1 MNSRLDLHS
10 LSARITTRI
19 MLTVLIIFIII
30 TLIVVSVTAW
40 WTIHIC
46 TENVKNRLDS
56 SNQYITST
64 LEKVEIIVD
73 NMVPKVEES
82 LKNPDDLY
90 NIVWQT
96 LELNPFIIGSAIAFE
111 PNYFIEKGVQFSP
124 YAYRGKDS
132 IIYTKQLGTPEY
144 EYHYMDWYQIPKL
157 LKRNYWSEPY
167 YDKYGGE
174 DMMITFSRPVY
185 DNTGKMYAIIT
196 ADVSLE
202 WLTKIVS
209 QNDIDFNK
217 RFILLTDNSKEKD
230 PEFYYNHA
238 YSFIIGRGGTYIAH
252 PEHQRLLNETYF
264 SYSAE
269 TEDTSD
275 ELAGYHMIDQEKGMT
290 TVNRDGTN
298 FTLIYAPIE
307 RTGWSMSTV
316 IPTKMLTMTA
326 FYFGGAI
333 ILIMLVGLIFLFI
346 VCRSTVKRITRP
358 LAHFAKSA
366 DEIAKGNFNT
376 LLPEINTHDEMSK
389 LRDSFLLMQKSL
401 TDNLEK
407 LKNVNEQKGR
417 IEGELQAA
425 KNIQM
430 SMVPESFPAFPTRD
444 DIDIYAKLTPAKE
457 VGGDLY
463 DFYIRNEKLFFC
475 IGDVSGKGI
484 PASLVMAVTLAMLRT
499 VSAPE
504 KSPARILKSISD
516 TLSEANEN
524 MMFITLFVGILDLP
538 TGKLSYCNGGHC
550 NPLVVN
556 SKVSLLPSIPNIPVG
571 IESYNFEQQEVLIS
585 PGTTLFLYTD
595 GLTEAEDTEAC
606 LFGEHRVL
614 ETAKRSIENNS
625 VTPHKFIDDMEKSV
639 NDFVNGAEQNDD
651 RTMLA
656 IHYSKKDEETRLQRS
671 LTLSNDIER
680 IPELSKFIEGVCE
693 ELELGMPE
701 TMSLNLA
708 LEEAVV
714 NVMNYAY
721 PKGAYGEVNIEA
733 IANNK
738 CLKIII
744 KDSGIPFDPT
754 KQGEVDTTL
763 SAEERPIG
771 GLGIYLVRE
780 IMDSVNYEYVDHKNI
795 LTLRKNL

>member
-1 MNSRLDLHS
+1 
-10 LSARITTRI
+10 

-30 TLIVVSVTAW
+30 TLLVVSVAAW
-40 WTIHIC
+40 WTIHIN

-56 SNQYITST
+56 SNQYITSV

-82 LKNPDDLY
+82 LQNPDDLY

-96 LELNPFIIGSAIAFE
+96 LERNPFVIGSAIAFE
-111 PNYFIEKGVQFSP
+111 PNYFIEKGIQFSP

-132 IIYTKQLGTPEY
+132 NIYTKQLGTPEY

-157 LKRNYWSEPY
+157 LKKNYWSEPY
-167 YDKYGGE
+167 FDKYGGE
-174 DMMITFSRPVY
+174 EMMTTFSRPVY
-185 DNTGKMYAIIT
+185 DQTGKMYAIIT

-202 WLTKIVS
+202 WLTQIVTK
-209 QNDIDFNK
+209 NDIEFNN
-217 RFILLTDNSKEKD
+217 RFLLGNNSEEND
-230 PEFYYNHA
+230 PNSYYKHA

-269 TEDTSD
+269 TEDKSD
-275 ELAGYHMIDQEKGMT
+275 EQAGYHMIDQERGMT
-290 TVNRDGTN
+290 TVERDGID

-307 RTGWSMSTV
+307 RTGWSMTTV

-326 FYFGGAI
+326 FYFGGVI
-333 ILIMLVGLIFLFI
+333 ILIMLIGLIFLFI

-358 LAHFAKSA
+358 IAHFAKSA

-376 LLPEINTHDEMSK
+376 LLPEINTQDEMSQ
-389 LRDSFLLMQKSL
+389 LHDSFLLMQNSL

-407 LKNVNEQKGR
+407 LKHANEQKGR

-425 KNIQM
+425 RNIQM
-430 SMVPESFPAFPTRD
+430 SMVPESFPASSTRD

-484 PASLVMAVTLAMLRT
+484 PASLVMAVTLAMFRT
-499 VSAPE
+499 ISARE
-504 KSPARILKSISD
+504 KSPARIVTSISEI
-516 TLSEANEN
+516 LSEANEN
-524 MMFITLFVGILDLP
+524 MMFVTLFVGILDLP
-538 TGKLSYCNGGHC
+538 TGKFYYCNGGHC
-550 NPLVVN
+550 NTLLVN
-556 SKVSLLPSIPNIPVG
+556 TTVSLLPTIPNIPVG
-571 IESYNFEQQEVLIS
+571 IDGYNFKQQEAQIS

-595 GLTEAEDTEAC
+595 GLTEAEDSEAH
-606 LFGEHRVL
+606 LFGEQRVI
-614 ETAKRSIENNS
+614 ETAKKSIESNS
-625 VTPHKFIDDMEKSV
+625 ITPYKFIDNMEKSV
-639 NDFVNGAEQNDD
+639 SDFVNGAEQNDD

-656 IHYSKKDEETRLQRS
+656 IHYSKKNEETRLQRS

-680 IPELSKFIEGVCE
+680 IPELSEFIEGVCE
-693 ELELGMPE
+693 ELGLGMSE

-721 PKGAYGEVNIEA
+721 PKGTYGEVNIEA

-738 CLKIII
+738 RLKIII

-780 IMDSVNYEYVDHKNI
+780 IMDSINYEYTDHKNI
-795 LTLRKNL
+795 LTLRKIL